1 MRFPST
7 ERGVSSALAITR
19 HSLMRCQSG
28 RQMESGPPDLFTFS
42 EDGGDHLAFLGR
54 ISPGIRKIG
63 AHKSDGGLGSFAH
76 PVCFFRADYT
86 ALGRSAFHEKAGQSQ
101 DSFVFTYLDSFLRA
115 EPPLS
120 PSFHPQSVMS
130 DSRSLQGGRTQ
141 FSRCCYLIIDLAPI
155 FGRGG
160 GARHLSQSPDLGG

>member
-1 MRFPST
+1 MDALPRKAWDGRTEIFFPRQGFRKST
-7 ERGVSSALAITR
+7 GKT
-19 HSLMRCQSG
+19 CW
-28 RQMESGPPDLFTFS
+28 
-42 EDGGDHLAFLGR
+42 
-54 ISPGIRKIG
+54 ISPS
-63 AHKSDGGLGSFAH
+63 AKS
-76 PVCFFRADYT
+76 PT
-86 ALGRSAFHEKAGQSQ
+86 AMWMAVTAEYAFHEKAGQSQ

-120 PSFHPQSVMS
+120 PSFHPQSVLS